1 MMVKSQRK
9 DSSMKKKPDP
19 LTESTLKPDMIH
31 PDWRDP
37 MTDLPVQE
45 NIESGFTT
53 WMRIHSAEV
62 DLYEFLGALETFDAY
77 LLAEN
82 IITPEKERENNAAV
96 DRLMSKYLDGDSGLD
111 SKRDYYKNY
120 QFENKE
126 IKWE

>member
-19 LTESTLKPDMIH
+19 LTESTLKPDMEH

-37 MTDLPVQE
+37 MTGLPVQE

-53 WMRIHSAEV
+53 WMRIHSGEV

-96 DRLMSKYLDGDSGLD
+96 DRLMSHYLDGDSGLD
-111 SKRDYYKNY
+111 AKRDYYKNY